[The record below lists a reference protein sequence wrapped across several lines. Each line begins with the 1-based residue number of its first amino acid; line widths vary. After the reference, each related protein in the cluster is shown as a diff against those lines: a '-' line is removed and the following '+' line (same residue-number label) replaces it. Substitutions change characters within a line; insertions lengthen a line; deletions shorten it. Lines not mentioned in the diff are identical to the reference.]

1 MSGLG
6 AILVTAEGF
15 LANVEGAGGVRM
27 VQGSSDMIAVAV
39 GGWEGG
45 DRGLGSCCWELTQN
59 HNRGKKMHG
68 NGEEMSECMTL
79 ISLWIFMGY
88 LLNY

>member
-39 GGWEGG
+39 GG
-45 DRGLGSCCWELTQN
+45 
-59 HNRGKKMHG
+59 
-68 NGEEMSECMTL
+68 
-79 ISLWIFMGY
+79 
-88 LLNY
+88 